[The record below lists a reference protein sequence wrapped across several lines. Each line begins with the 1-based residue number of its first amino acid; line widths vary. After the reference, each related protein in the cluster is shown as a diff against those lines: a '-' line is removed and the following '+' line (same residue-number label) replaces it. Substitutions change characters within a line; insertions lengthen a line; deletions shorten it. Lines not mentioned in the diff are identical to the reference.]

1 MPQTGTFHCPP
12 RCQGQIV
19 AVSYGATDDGFV
31 IRHSLDRSD
40 RTESYQ
46 IARQL
51 VSDQGDYWQAEP
63 RNKRWRTMTPAEVKR
78 YGLS

>member
-1 MPQTGTFHCPP
+1 MPQTSTFHTPP

-19 AVSYGATDDGFV
+19 EVSYGATEDGFV

-40 RTESYQ
+40 NTESYQ

-63 RNKRWRTMTPAEVKR
+63 RNRRWRTMTAAEVKR
-78 YGLS
+78 YHLA

>member
-1 MPQTGTFHCPP
+1 MPQTSTFHVPP
-12 RCQGQIV
+12 RCQGQTV
-19 AVSYGATDDGFV
+19 EVSYGTTEDGKV

-51 VSDQGDYWQAEP
+51 ASDEGDYWQAEP
-63 RNKRWRTMTPAEVKR
+63 RNKRWRTMTAAEVKR
-78 YGLS
+78 YGLA